1 MISREAS
8 FILGIGFVNC
18 SLGIIFAKIEFLF
31 LGIALT
37 SFIAVNWLFYSVR
50 ERAFYS
56 HYIEVERKIGE
67 KNIDLAFTNQKILVT
82 ITIRNNSGRD
92 FEYVKAI
99 DHLPESFEVLGSHSR
114 IFKLYGKSECSYT
127 YFAIPKRGG
136 PYEFKGVSLYV
147 SDSRDL
153 FFNQKFFEKKSKLF
167 VYPSIE
173 EISLEKLRQS
183 RKSIR
188 RILGFH
194 KSKQKGI
201 GSDFAGIRDYQYG
214 DAFKN
219 IEWKSTA
226 RTSKLK
232 TREFESEI
240 SIPSLIFLD
249 ISMSMDSG
257 KIGYTKLDYAI
268 KTAASFSKFAL
279 ENQDPVGIYTFL
291 HEVHD
296 YLKPDLGRNHLYAI
310 LKTLAMVKP
319 SVTSADLTGVE
330 YDDLY
335 EAVYR
340 YLILSHPSVF
350 RDLKPENAKIKV
362 FEFIKEYYSLD
373 QREAKEL
380 ILSEEF
386 GKRYLFRYCIDNG
399 ISFPY
404 YAISYRKDIGLYNAI
419 KRAILDA
426 KGQTLFIIISD
437 LEGIEENEKLKEAL
451 KLSKTYHHN
460 VIILSPFTP
469 WFEHKEKEKIGLLL
483 ILLNKILKLR
493 PIRKP
498 RKSIKE
504 ITEELYLR
512 EYMNR
517 RKKFTR
523 EVEAMGIPVLS
534 LSPEDSVAVLLSQ
547 LVKMKQRKVP
557 IWRKI

>member
-8 FILGIGFVNC
+8 FILGMGLVNC
-18 SLGIIFAKIEFLF
+18 SIGIIFAKIEFLF

-56 HYIEVERKIGE
+56 HYIEIERKVGE
-67 KNIDLAFTNQKILVT
+67 QNINLAFTNQKIPVT
-82 ITIRNNSGRD
+82 ITIRNNTGRD

-99 DHLPESFEVLGSHSR
+99 DNLPESFEVIGSNSR
-114 IFKLYGKSECSYT
+114 IFKLDGKSECNYT

-136 PYEFKGVSLYV
+136 PHEFKGVSLYV

-153 FFNQKFFEKKSKLF
+153 FFNEKFFEKKNKLF

-173 EISLEKLRQS
+173 EISLEKLRHS

-201 GSDFAGIRDYQYG
+201 GSDFAGIRDYEYG

-219 IEWKSTA
+219 IEWKSSA

-240 SIPSLIFLD
+240 CIPSIIFLD

-279 ENQDPVGIYTFL
+279 ENQDPVGIYTFS

-296 YLKPDLGRNHLYAI
+296 CLKPDLGRNHLYAI

-319 SVTSADLTGVE
+319 SVTSADLTDIN

-335 EAVYR
+335 GAVFR
-340 YLILSHPSVF
+340 YLILSHPAVF
-350 RDLKPENAKIKV
+350 RGLEPINAKIKV
-362 FEFIKEYYSLD
+362 FEFIKEYYSLE

-380 ILSEEF
+380 ILSQEF
-386 GKRYLFRYCIDNG
+386 GKKYLFRYCIDNG
-399 ISFPY
+399 ISIPY

-419 KRAILDA
+419 KRAILDV
-426 KGQTLFIIISD
+426 KGQSLFVIISD

-451 KLSKTYHHN
+451 KLAKAYHHK
-460 VIILSPFTP
+460 VMILSPFTP
-469 WFEHKEKEKIGLLL
+469 WFEYEEKEKIKGLLP
-483 ILLNKILKLR
+483 IILNKILKLLE

-498 RKSIKE
+498 RKSMKE
-504 ITEELYLR
+504 ITEELYSR
-512 EYMNR
+512 EYMDR

-534 LSPEDSVAVLLSQ
+534 LSPEDFVAVLLSQ
-547 LVKMKQRKVP
+547 LVKMKQRKIP
-557 IWRKI
+557 I